1 MCIGATCGSGNSG
14 PTWVVL
20 EPVLPAPAS
29 AVRLLLAAAAW
40 QPGQPRV
47 GLGVGW
53 GLAVAMTLQA
63 AVKGAVSRL
72 QLAFGALLNRLG
84 Q

>member
-1 MCIGATCGSGNSG
+1 MGDGSSG
-14 PTWVVL
+14 PVGVVPEL
-20 EPVLPAPAS
+20 VLPALAS

-47 GLGVGW
+47 GLGAGW
-53 GLAVAMTLQA
+53 GLAVAMGLKA
-63 AVKGAVSRL
+63 AVEGAVSRL
-72 QLAFGALLNRLG
+72 QLAFALRNRLG